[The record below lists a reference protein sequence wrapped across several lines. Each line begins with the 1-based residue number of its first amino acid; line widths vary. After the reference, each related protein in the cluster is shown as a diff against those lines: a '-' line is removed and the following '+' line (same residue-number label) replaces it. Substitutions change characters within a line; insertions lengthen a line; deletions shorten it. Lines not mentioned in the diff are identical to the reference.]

1 MTELEII
8 ELLKGSVGEITTA
21 VGAVAGSLI
30 TAIFLRNNTS
40 IKEFEKIKAGR
51 FNEVTEELLSSGKMT
66 YTEFY
71 KAKNF
76 LSIAKKADK
85 YSSKKISDETQ
96 SYDFDWFIRFYE
108 TVGNISNNEMQEIW
122 AKILAGEI
130 NNPHSFSLKTIDALK
145 NIGKEEAE
153 LFASICRSCFVF
165 GDGPFLPFYE
175 AYMDRKQ
182 ITYSMIMYLSELG
195 LIYNDG
201 TLVKKIPVSNEGM
214 TIILNGDYLLTAKA
228 DGGNTKEL
236 LIKQFPLTVVGR
248 ELATLI
254 NGMPDY
260 DDFVSFVKEIKPDS
274 SIKLE
279 IHRIQS
285 INGNQITFDTEDLLS
300 AVPNDVSEK

>member
-21 VGAVAGSLI
+21 IGAVAGSLI

-51 FNEVTEELLSSGKMT
+51 FEEVTEELLSSGKMS

-76 LSIAKKADK
+76 LNIAKKADK

-96 SYDFDWFIRFYE
+96 PYDFDWFIRFYE
-108 TVGNISNNEMQEIW
+108 TVGNISNSEMQEIW

-130 NNPHSFSLKTIDALK
+130 NNPHSFSLKTIDALR

-153 LFASICRSCFVF
+153 LFATICRSCFVF

-175 AYMDRKQ
+175 TYMNRKD

-201 TLVKKIPVSNEGM
+201 TLVKKIPISNEGM
-214 TIILNGDYLLTAKA
+214 AVILNGDYLLTAKSEEDA
-228 DGGNTKEL
+228 KEL
-236 LIKQFPLTVVGR
+236 VIKQFPLTVVGR

-260 DDFVSFVKEIKPDS
+260 DDFVSFVKEIKPDK

-279 IHRIQS
+279 IHKIQS
-285 INGNQITFDTEDLLS
+285 ISGDQITFDNEDLLS
-300 AVPNDVSEK
+300 SAPNNTNQ

>member
-1 MTELEII
+1 MTEFEII
-8 ELLKGSVGEITTA
+8 ELLKGSVEGITTA
-21 VGAVAGSLI
+21 VGTMAGSLI

-51 FNEVTEELLSSGKMT
+51 FNEVTEELLASGKMT

-71 KAKNF
+71 KSKNF
-76 LSIAKKADK
+76 LNIAKKADK
-85 YSSKKISDETQ
+85 YSTKKLSDVTQ
-96 SYDFDWFIRFYE
+96 PYDFDWFIRFYE
-108 TVGNISNNEMQEIW
+108 AVGNISNNEMQEIW

-153 LFASICRSCFVF
+153 LFATICRSCFVF
-165 GDGPFLPFYE
+165 GDGLFLPYYE
-175 AYMDRKQ
+175 VYMKRKN

-201 TLVKKIPVSNEGM
+201 TLVKKILVPKEGM
-214 TIILNGDYLLTAKA
+214 AVMLNGNYLLTAKA
-228 DGGNTKEL
+228 EEENEKEL

-260 DDFVSFVKEIKPDS
+260 DDFVSFVKEIKPNKK
-274 SIKLE
+274 IKLE
-279 IHRIQS
+279 IHRIQ
-285 INGNQITFDTEDLLS
+285 GVDGEQITFDTEDLLS
-300 AVPNDVSEK
+300 SESNIVSN

>member
-21 VGAVAGSLI
+21 IGAVAGSLI

-51 FNEVTEELLSSGKMT
+51 FEEVTEELLSSGKMS

-76 LSIAKKADK
+76 LNIAKKADK
-85 YSSKKISDETQ
+85 YSSKKILDETQ
-96 SYDFDWFIRFYE
+96 PYDFDWFIRFYE
-108 TVGNISNNEMQEIW
+108 TVGNISNSEMQEIW

-130 NNPHSFSLKTIDALK
+130 NNPHSFSLKTIDTLR

-153 LFASICRSCFVF
+153 LFATICRSCFVV
-165 GDGPFLPFYE
+165 GDEPFLPFYE
-175 AYMDRKQ
+175 AYMNRKV
-182 ITYSMIMYLSELG
+182 ITYSMIMNLSELG

-201 TLVKKIPVSNEGM
+201 TLVMKIPISNEGM
-214 TIILNGDYLLTAKA
+214 AVILNGDYLLTAKSEEDA
-228 DGGNTKEL
+228 KEL

-248 ELATLI
+248 ELSTLI

-260 DDFVSFVKEIKPDS
+260 DDFVSFVKEIKPDK

-279 IHRIQS
+279 IHKIQS
-285 INGNQITFDTEDLLS
+285 ISGDQITFDNEDLLAS
-300 AVPNDVSEK
+300 AQNNTNQ